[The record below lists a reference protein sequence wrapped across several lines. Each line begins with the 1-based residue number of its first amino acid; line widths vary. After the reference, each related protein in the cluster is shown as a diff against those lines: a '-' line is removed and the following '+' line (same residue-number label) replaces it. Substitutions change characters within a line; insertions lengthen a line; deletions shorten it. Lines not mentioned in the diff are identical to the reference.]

1 MCPRYRTYVLYAG
14 AYSGPARVL
23 RAEVRPVHRDDPAL
37 AAYYLDNVKREVARM
52 ALSRTDGP
60 RYRVRYEQAGLPYG
74 PTDEGLVRW
83 VQEIVLA
90 RLSDAPPS
98 NGLSRPGSL

>member
-1 MCPRYRTYVLYAG
+1 M
-14 AYSGPARVL
+14 
-23 RAEVRPVHRDDPAL
+23 EVRPVQRDEQAAL
-37 AAYYLDNVKREVARM
+37 AQYLDSVKREVARM

-90 RLSDAPPS
+90 RLTDTPLP

>member
-1 MCPRYRTYVLYAG
+1 M
-14 AYSGPARVL
+14 
-23 RAEVRPVHRDDPAL
+23 
-37 AAYYLDNVKREVARM
+37 VARL

-83 VQEIVLA
+83 VQEVVLA
-90 RLSDAPPS
+90 RLSDAPLS
-98 NGLSRPGSL
+98 NGRERPGSL

>member
-1 MCPRYRTYVLYAG
+1 LYI
-14 AYSGPARVL
+14 
-23 RAEVRPVHRDDPAL
+23 AEVRPVQRDDK
-37 AAYYLDNVKREVARM
+37 AAAAHYMDSVKREVARM

-90 RLSDAPPS
+90 RLSDAPQA

>member
-1 MCPRYRTYVLYAG
+1 MQTHIIGAEFYVT
-14 AYSGPARVL
+14 
-23 RAEVRPVHRDDPAL
+23 EVRLVQRDEQPA
-37 AAYYLDNVKREVARM
+37 AAHYLDSVKREVARM

-90 RLSDAPPS
+90 RLSGAPQP

>member
-1 MCPRYRTYVLYAG
+1 MSTYPQWAQFYG
-14 AYSGPARVL
+14 M
-23 RAEVRPVHRDDPAL
+23 EVRPVQRDEQAAL
-37 AAYYLDNVKREVARM
+37 AHYLDSVKREVARM

-90 RLSDAPPS
+90 RLSNAPPS
-98 NGLSRPGSL
+98 NGRERPGSL